1 MAFKEKIKTYK
12 VLIIGP
18 TGSGKSQFCNFVL
31 KDKTNSK
38 NKVRYSLQS
47 CTSNPLSNEFE
58 RNGYKFEF
66 IDTVGY
72 SDSNDKDEE
81 NFENLVTFLKD
92 KKSIDYIL
100 LLLKFGE
107 RITVETKKY
116 LQTLNRIFVENDFY
130 SHLSVVFTK
139 YPENPKKKEIKMK
152 DKLSSGI
159 NSILKEVF
167 NIKKE
172 QILPEVK
179 VYYLDTDIDEETN
192 EYIKKFQDTVD
203 IILEQIILI
212 STTRNFDKNGKFV
225 NERSEF

>member
-1 MAFKEKIKTYK
+1 M
-12 VLIIGP
+12 
-18 TGSGKSQFCNFVL
+18 
-31 KDKTNSK
+31 
-38 NKVRYSLQS
+38 
-47 CTSNPLSNEFE
+47 
-58 RNGYKFEF
+58 
-66 IDTVGY
+66 
-72 SDSNDKDEE
+72 
-81 NFENLVTFLKD
+81 
-92 KKSIDYIL
+92 
-100 LLLKFGE
+100 KFGE

-139 YPENPKKKEIKMK
+139 YPENPKKKEIEMK

-212 STTRNFDKNGKFV
+212 STTRNFDKNG
-225 NERSEF
+225 NL

>member
-1 MAFKEKIKTYK
+1 MAFKEKIKTYR
-12 VLIIGP
+12 VLVIGP

-38 NKVRYSLQS
+38 NKVSHFFQS

-107 RITVETKKY
+107 RITGETKKY

-139 YPENPKKKEIKMK
+139 YPEKPKKEEIEMK

-203 IILEQIILI
+203 IILEQIILN
-212 STTRNFDKNGKFV
+212 STTRNFDKNG
-225 NERSEF
+225 NL

>member
-12 VLIIGP
+12 VLVIGP

-116 LQTLNRIFVENDFY
+116 LQTLNRIFVGNDFY

-139 YPENPKKKEIKMK
+139 YPENPKKKEIEMK

-179 VYYLDTDIDEETN
+179 VYYLDTDINEETN

-212 STTRNFDKNGKFV
+212 STTRNFDKNG
-225 NERSEF
+225 NL